1 MAQKIKILDI
11 FCVSPEPMVAR
22 VNLTLGSCP
31 LTSVCALLHTP
42 LKMMMIQSQTCTE
55 EAESL

>member
-22 VNLTLGSCP
+22 ENLTLGSCP
-31 LTSVCALLHTP
+31 LTSVCAVLHTP
-42 LKMMMIQSQTCTE
+42 LIPALGRQRQ
-55 EAESL
+55 ADF